1 MSPSRSADR
10 ESFEHACMCAAW
22 DSGAWALGGWMKWL
36 SMDDGSVA
44 QDCACALR
52 FSGTRG
58 RWFCRVAYLGWA
70 PPAGGWCPPQ
80 VVTDW
85 VGLLVRTVHSESTRT
100 PRRHRAREWKSGR
113 AKRCAAIVVPTSGV
127 PVDCALVASVTC
139 VRVYIH
145 KLSTVENKIG
155 TYFLGCEQDLISS

>member
-1 MSPSRSADR
+1 MHVCCLCLGLRHRGTRSRR
-10 ESFEHACMCAAW
+10 IE
-22 DSGAWALGGWMKWL
+22 WL
-36 SMDDGSVA
+36 SMNDGSAA

-52 FSGTRG
+52 FALFRHARPLVLPCRLLGVGTAR
-58 RWFCRVAYLGWA
+58 RRV
-70 PPAGGWCPPQ
+70 

-85 VGLLVRTVHSESTRT
+85 VGLLDRTVHSESART